1 MDIVLWRLGCRH
13 VPSGGIILS
22 LHKKIA
28 AGLLAGL
35 TAFTFLLP
43 LPRAE
48 AVDVWGAAAQALGI
62 FGIYQSSLSSVLAM
76 GNNVHAQIQSRQQ
89 DLKEN
94 GRDPNRHDID
104 VVNGVMQQLVGQ
116 ADYALKDN
124 NLPFI
129 WIVNDSKDFNA
140 ACYPTNYV
148 SINRA
153 LVRGLNC
160 DPDEIAAV
168 LGHELTHGLEQHS
181 AHNYAKAAAQYYGLS
196 FLNMDAGLMDWN
208 KLAALADY
216 SIAKNVTLPTEYEAD
231 KGGFYLMTSAGFNPG
246 GGAAAMAR
254 MDYYFTYETE
264 NPLEVQSI
272 DVKNK
277 NQENFND
284 HPDTSLREQKLAA
297 LMTDYSAGHV
307 TVKGRKDIYID
318 GQLFLSADWTTEAYD
333 NTTENA
339 YYIAGGLAKAFHDY
353 DRAADW
359 QFRGDK
365 FLDDN
370 RVYALLHEFTARNHA
385 TARLQQLVTQAYAGE
400 AASGAREKLRAA
412 EQERAAKLAAAR
424 QESLQADN
432 RTTKKWRENADTYS
446 DYGMSQ
452 QALFQMQ
459 RVFASATQD
468 DEASSLV
475 IRGRAKA
482 VAGDYKGALQ
492 DADAGVAKNPKDIYN
507 FLNRADIYRMAG
519 EPEKALTDLQAA
531 AKVEADN
538 AYIPLMQAQIYDE
551 LGDHAQALKNYQA
564 LYAREPK
571 AVGQIPEEYLKDVSK
586 KDYDDLMKQK
596 EKAKKQAIE
605 DYKKAHK
612 NLPKAQ
618 KSAII

>member
-1 MDIVLWRLGCRH
+1 M
-13 VPSGGIILS
+13 
-22 LHKKIA
+22 HKKIA

-129 WIVNDSKDFNA
+129 WSVNDSKDFNA

-181 AHNYAKAAAQYYGLS
+181 AHNYARAAAQYYGLS

-284 HPDTSLREQKLAA
+284 HPDTS
-297 LMTDYSAGHV
+297 
-307 TVKGRKDIYID
+307 
-318 GQLFLSADWTTEAYD
+318 
-333 NTTENA
+333 
-339 YYIAGGLAKAFHDY
+339 
-353 DRAADW
+353 
-359 QFRGDK
+359 
-365 FLDDN
+365 
-370 RVYALLHEFTARNHA
+370 
-385 TARLQQLVTQAYAGE
+385 
-400 AASGAREKLRAA
+400 
-412 EQERAAKLAAAR
+412 
-424 QESLQADN
+424 
-432 RTTKKWRENADTYS
+432 
-446 DYGMSQ
+446 
-452 QALFQMQ
+452 
-459 RVFASATQD
+459 
-468 DEASSLV
+468 
-475 IRGRAKA
+475 
-482 VAGDYKGALQ
+482 
-492 DADAGVAKNPKDIYN
+492 
-507 FLNRADIYRMAG
+507 
-519 EPEKALTDLQAA
+519 
-531 AKVEADN
+531 
-538 AYIPLMQAQIYDE
+538 
-551 LGDHAQALKNYQA
+551 
-564 LYAREPK
+564 
-571 AVGQIPEEYLKDVSK
+571 
-586 KDYDDLMKQK
+586 
-596 EKAKKQAIE
+596 
-605 DYKKAHK
+605 
-612 NLPKAQ
+612 
-618 KSAII
+618 

>member
-1 MDIVLWRLGCRH
+1 M
-13 VPSGGIILS
+13 
-22 LHKKIA
+22 
-28 AGLLAGL
+28 
-35 TAFTFLLP
+35 
-43 LPRAE
+43 
-48 AVDVWGAAAQALGI
+48 
-62 FGIYQSSLSSVLAM
+62 
-76 GNNVHAQIQSRQQ
+76 
-89 DLKEN
+89 
-94 GRDPNRHDID
+94 
-104 VVNGVMQQLVGQ
+104 
-116 ADYALKDN
+116 
-124 NLPFI
+124 
-129 WIVNDSKDFNA
+129 
-140 ACYPTNYV
+140 
-148 SINRA
+148 
-153 LVRGLNC
+153 
-160 DPDEIAAV
+160 
-168 LGHELTHGLEQHS
+168 
-181 AHNYAKAAAQYYGLS
+181 
-196 FLNMDAGLMDWN
+196 
-208 KLAALADY
+208 
-216 SIAKNVTLPTEYEAD
+216 
-231 KGGFYLMTSAGFNPG
+231 
-246 GGAAAMAR
+246 
-254 MDYYFTYETE
+254 
-264 NPLEVQSI
+264 
-272 DVKNK
+272 
-277 NQENFND
+277 
-284 HPDTSLREQKLAA
+284 
-297 LMTDYSAGHV
+297 
-307 TVKGRKDIYID
+307 
-318 GQLFLSADWTTEAYD
+318 
-333 NTTENA
+333 
-339 YYIAGGLAKAFHDY
+339 
-353 DRAADW
+353 
-359 QFRGDK
+359 
-365 FLDDN
+365 
-370 RVYALLHEFTARNHA
+370 
-385 TARLQQLVTQAYAGE
+385 TQAYAGE